1 MSLWTLVSRVTGL
14 ARELMVASLFGAS
27 AATDAFNVAFRIPN
41 LLRRLFAE
49 GAFSQAFVPL
59 LAQRRRSDGDAASQ
73 ALVASVATALAGVL
87 LLLSVLGVVAAPVL
101 IWMMASG
108 LPEAGHELAVGLT
121 RVMFPYIALMSMVAV
136 CAGVLN
142 TWQRF
147 AVPAATPALLNVC
160 MVGVAWWLA
169 PQLVSHG
176 VPAIYSLAAG
186 VMLGGVLQ
194 LTAQV
199 VALRRLGLRLGV
211 RWRPLAWYAAWRSD
225 GVTRLLG
232 LMAPAVL
239 GVAVAQISLLINT
252 QIASHLTVGSVSWL
266 TYADRLMEFP
276 TALLGVALGVVLL
289 PQLADAHAA
298 AQRQRYSEL
307 LDWGLR
313 LVLLLGVPS
322 ALSLLVFAQP
332 LVATLYH
339 HGAFGVAD
347 VQQTARA
354 VQGYGLGV
362 LGLVA
367 VKVLAPGYF
376 AQQDMR
382 TPVRIALGVLLLTQL
397 VNIGLVPWLGHA
409 GLALSIALA
418 SWVNAGWLLW
428 GLRRRGWYQP
438 RPGWWLFALRVLLAS
453 AALGWG
459 LHETA
464 QAVNFVALVDTPWRR
479 AGGMALVI
487 AAAALIYFVVLTALG
502 VSLRKVWRA
511 PR

>member
-1 MSLWTLVSRVTGL
+1 
-14 ARELMVASLFGAS
+14 
-27 AATDAFNVAFRIPN
+27 
-41 LLRRLFAE
+41 
-49 GAFSQAFVPL
+49 
-59 LAQRRRSDGDAASQ
+59 
-73 ALVASVATALAGVL
+73 
-87 LLLSVLGVVAAPVL
+87 
-101 IWMMASG
+101 
-108 LPEAGHELAVGLT
+108 
-121 RVMFPYIALMSMVAV
+121 
-136 CAGVLN
+136 
-142 TWQRF
+142 
-147 AVPAATPALLNVC
+147 
-160 MVGVAWWLA
+160 
-169 PQLVSHG
+169 
-176 VPAIYSLAAG
+176 
-186 VMLGGVLQ
+186 
-194 LTAQV
+194 
-199 VALRRLGLRLGV
+199 
-211 RWRPLAWYAAWRSD
+211 
-225 GVTRLLG
+225 
-232 LMAPAVL
+232 MAPAVL

-397 VNIGLVPWLGHA
+397 MNIGLVPWLGHA

-487 AAAALIYFVVLTALG
+487 AAAALIYFVVLTAMG